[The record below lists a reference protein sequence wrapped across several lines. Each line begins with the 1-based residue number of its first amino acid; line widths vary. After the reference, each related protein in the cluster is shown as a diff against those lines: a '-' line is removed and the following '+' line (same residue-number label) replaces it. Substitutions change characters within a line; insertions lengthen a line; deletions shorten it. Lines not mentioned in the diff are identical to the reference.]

1 MAIRKESDLPTPSK
15 DIAMNTKTLI
25 TIATAAIALLG
36 AASAFAQEGFTE
48 LPGVDHS
55 TLTRAEVQAEALR
68 ARATGLIAFNDHEQV
83 LYTSG
88 MGKTRA
94 QVVAETLA
102 ARRVGAISNNDRLVE
117 LTPAQ
122 AEAIEMAGQQAVH
135 LQMAAR

>member
-1 MAIRKESDLPTPSK
+1 
-15 DIAMNTKTLI
+15 MNTKTLI

-36 AASAFAQEGFTE
+36 AASAFAQEGYTD
-48 LPGVDHS
+48 LPEVTHS
-55 TLTRAEVQAEALR
+55 TLTRAEVQAEAIS
-68 ARATGLIAFNDHEQV
+68 ARASGLIPFNDHEQV
-83 LYTSG
+83 LYTTG

-102 ARRVGAISNNDRLVE
+102 ARRLGAISNNDRLVE

-122 AEAIEMAGQQAVH
+122 TEAIERAGQQALD